1 MSGLAVGDGGD
12 LPESQL
18 TALYQAATATLL
30 RNQIPVNNANK
41 LDARTSWIEPLCGCN
56 PARSYELDLISNG
69 SCATLPIEKGT
80 ERHLPTHQPAYDY
93 RSWTFRAR

>member
-30 RNQIPVNNANK
+30 RNQIPVNNAQQVGCAHQ
-41 LDARTSWIEPLCGCN
+41 LD
-56 PARSYELDLISNG
+56 
-69 SCATLPIEKGT
+69 
-80 ERHLPTHQPAYDY
+80 
-93 RSWTFRAR
+93 